1 MVPLFSIGDLTF
13 YLSYAVWFGG
23 SLMAS
28 LVGPPPLLV
37 NGVSSFLVLS
47 PSSTR
52 SATPRRSTMR
62 LVPAFAGGTKFSAA
76 QRRDGGLDG
85 LYKLERKKLLYFTM
99 RARGRAPRKFTFF
112 TRTSALIN
120 AGVANLGI
128 SSLPPKALPDNQ
140 LEQLHW
146 NPSNFFSPIP
156 QNRRSSFSSVLNSA
170 SSPSKS
176 SRPHGSN
183 GLHAI

>member
-1 MVPLFSIGDLTF
+1 MVPLFLISDLTF

-52 SATPRRSTMR
+52 SATPRRSTTR

-128 SSLPPKALPDNQ
+128 SSVPNNQ

-156 QNRRSSFSSVLNSA
+156 QNRRSSFSSELNSA
-170 SSPSKS
+170 SSPLKS